1 MPKIDTLDAFSGEMT
16 TTLTTILTANLENR
30 SWQPILTTSFDYQ
43 PFDHRP
49 DLIGPRC
56 ALDMP
61 KICQRHAQGM
71 PESCLRYA

>member
-30 SWQPILTTSFDYQ
+30 SWQPILTTSIDYQ

-61 KICQRHAQGM
+61 KIC
-71 PESCLRYA
+71 PRYAKDMPKVCPSHA